1 MNSPHPL
8 ITPTPIPS
16 PIKRE
21 GRNHA
26 VPPRYEVER
35 EVGGEAKIWRYA
47 LPTILIAYI
56 ALALIYS
63 VVTPMFEAPDEN
75 YHFAFIQRLTQ
86 SWELPVQDSTIK
98 TPWDQEGSQPPL
110 YYLLA
115 SLVARIVPAD
125 VTAYPLAKNPHA
137 QIGIGLA
144 QINHN
149 VFVHTADETFPWH
162 GLALRFHLVRFFSIV
177 MGAVTV
183 YAVYRTAQLAVRESP
198 TVVRIV
204 AAVFVAFNPMFLFIT
219 SSINNDNMV
228 MLWGVLAS
236 WLMLAIIQNGYTTRR
251 AALLA
256 IVIALASLS
265 KLSGLTLY
273 VPTGAML
280 ILLALNHHNFTDS
293 AGELRHTQSITWRQL
308 IMAVVLFGIA
318 FVVIAGWWYV
328 RNWQLYG
335 DPTGLRAMIAIVA
348 PRQTPYTL
356 DTMLNEMQGL
366 RISFWALF
374 GWFNVIGPDWFLTA
388 MDILTALALVG
399 GIVWIASYM
408 HKQDFRSLFPIG
420 ILGLQFL
427 VTFVSLINWTRQT
440 PGTQGRLL
448 FPAIA
453 AIATL
458 AALGW
463 RMFGQ
468 LIWRKALA
476 IVPISFMFV
485 VAILTPFL
493 TIAPAYAAPPTITRL
508 PDDAVP
514 VEVRFDTITVIG
526 FRIDRQPVPSGG
538 ALPVTVYYQGE
549 PDARNLSLYLTALD
563 RSNRVVGKIDSY
575 PGGGNLPTSTWD
587 ASKIYA
593 DTYRIP
599 ISPAAE
605 GPAQFKVEFG
615 WWNYA
620 TNTRIQ
626 PLDIDNQPIKALIL
640 RGGSLLSSTPA
651 PLPSVAQSATFSGAL
666 RFNGYTLS
674 PAGGVIK
681 PGERLDLSLIWEA
694 LSPVYEDFTVFVH
707 LESADGKP
715 IAQDDGMPL
724 RGAYPTSAWAVGQPF
739 ADPHSLTVPAN
750 LAPGQYRIV
759 IGLYRAGD
767 GSRLPTDTGGDAF
780 NLLTSIVVK

>member
-1 MNSPHPL
+1 
-8 ITPTPIPS
+8 
-16 PIKRE
+16 
-21 GRNHA
+21 
-26 VPPRYEVER
+26 
-35 EVGGEAKIWRYA
+35 
-47 LPTILIAYI
+47 
-56 ALALIYS
+56 
-63 VVTPMFEAPDEN
+63 MFEAPDEN
-75 YHFAFIQRLTQ
+75 YHFAFVQRLTQ
-86 SWELPVQDSTIK
+86 SWELPVQDASVK

-110 YYLLA
+110 YYLVA
-115 SLVARIVPAD
+115 SLVARLVPAD
-125 VTAYPLAKNPHA
+125 VVPYPLAKNPHA

-149 VFVHTADETFPWH
+149 VFVHTPDEAFPWH

-177 MGAVTV
+177 MGAITV
-183 YAVYRTAQLAVRESP
+183 YVVHRTAQLAVRESP

-204 AAVFVAFNPMFLFIT
+204 AAVFVTFNPMFLFIT

-228 MLWGVLAS
+228 MLWGALAS
-236 WLMLAIIQNGYTTRR
+236 WLMLKIIQHGYTTRR
-251 AALLA
+251 VARLA

-273 VPTGAML
+273 VPAGAML
-280 ILLALNHHNFTDS
+280 LLLALNKHHYTDP
-293 AGELRHTQSITWRQL
+293 AGELRHAQSITWRQL
-308 IMAVVLFGIA
+308 VAAGAMFGIA
-318 FVVIAGWWYV
+318 FVVIAGWWYA

-335 DPTGLRAMIAIVA
+335 DPTGLRAMIAIVS
-348 PRQTPYTL
+348 PRQMPYTIG
-356 DTMLNEMQGL
+356 TMLDEMQGL

-374 GWFNVIGPDWFLTA
+374 GWFNVIGLDWFLIG
-388 MDILTALALVG
+388 MDILTALALIG
-399 GIVWIASYM
+399 GIVWVAYYM
-408 HKQDFRSLFPIG
+408 SKQDFRALFPIG

-458 AALGW
+458 TALGW

-476 IVPISFMFV
+476 IVPISFMFI

-526 FRIDRQPVPSGG
+526 FRIDRQPVPPSGS
-538 ALPVTVYYQGE
+538 LPVTVYYQGE

-563 RSNRVVGKIDSY
+563 RNNKVVGKIDSY

-587 ASKIYA
+587 TSKIYA

-599 ISPAAE
+599 ISATAE

-615 WWNYA
+615 WWNFA
-620 TNTRIQ
+620 TNTRTQ
-626 PLDIDNQPIKALIL
+626 PLGVDNKPIEALIL
-640 RGGSLLSSTPA
+640 RGGSLLSSAPA
-651 PLPSVAQSATFSGAL
+651 PLPSVAQQATFSEAL
-666 RFNGYTLS
+666 RFNGYTIS
-674 PAGGVIK
+674 PMDGVIK
-681 PGERLDLSLIWEA
+681 PGKRLDVSLMWEA
-694 LSPVYEDFTVFVH
+694 LSSVYEDFTVFVH
-707 LESADGKP
+707 LESADSKP

-739 ADPHSLTVPAN
+739 ADPRSITIPGN
-750 LAPGQYRIV
+750 LSPGQYRIV

-767 GSRLPTDTGGDAF
+767 GSRLPVDTGGDA
-780 NLLTSIVVK
+780 LTLHTPITVR